1 MSAAKRDQEAI
12 DIATSRSFGN
22 AYVAS
27 FEIDMLTRRLTARV
41 YGGLRSDDSTYLAT
55 LTFFGASALVLENT
69 DGAFPDS
76 ARLTAFRIQYRA
88 SDEVGTAELSGGS
101 AWTVGWQFDGFA
113 YEEHPAVLASLS
125 DDL

>member
-12 DIATSRSFGN
+12 DVATSRSFTD

-27 FEIDMLTRRLTARV
+27 VEIDMLTRRLTLGV
-41 YGGLRSDDSTYLAT
+41 YGALRSDDATYLAT
-55 LTFFGASALVLENT
+55 LTFFGASALVLDNA

-76 ARLTAFRIQYRA
+76 ARITAFRIVYQA
-88 SDEVGTAELSGGS
+88 SDEVGSAELRGRS
-101 AWTVGWQFDGFA
+101 AWSLAWHFDGFA
-113 YEEHPAVLASLS
+113 YEEHPAVVASLS